1 MEEAL
6 LALPFGLLVGLLLGL
21 VGGGGSILAVPV
33 LVYALDQSPQ
43 AATSESLLIVGLTAL
58 IGAID
63 GGRAGRLRL
72 QTGLVFATAGVL
84 GSLPGTAVNRQ
95 IGSHALLLGFSA
107 ALLAAGVAMLRRRPA
122 AEPRR
127 DTRSAPAA
135 AAGLGTGFLTGLFG
149 VGGGFIIVPAL
160 VTLVGLPLQAAVG
173 TSLLVIALTS
183 AAALAAH
190 LATGPIAWTLSLA
203 FAAAAVAGV
212 LAGRRLSH
220 WLPARTPCTPP
231 SRESQC
237 TYLSVRVRAPTRI
250 AIAGRQPRPSG

>member
-1 MEEAL
+1 MNEAL

-58 IGAID
+58 IGALD
-63 GGRAGRLRL
+63 YGRAGRVRL
-72 QTGLVFATAGVL
+72 HTGLVFAMAGIL

-95 IGSHALLLGFSA
+95 IGSHALLLGFA
-107 ALLAAGVAMLRRRPA
+107 AVVTAAAVAMLRREPA

-127 DTRSAPAA
+127 QARSTPAA
-135 AAGLGTGFLTGLFG
+135 AVGLGTGFLTGLFG

-160 VTLVGLPLQAAVG
+160 VTLLGLPLHAAVG

-190 LATGPIAWTLSLA
+190 LATGSIAWTLSIA

-220 WLPARTPCTPP
+220 HLPAQTLTRGFAV
-231 SRESQC
+231 
-237 TYLSVRVRAPTRI
+237 LLLAVALLVSVENVA
-250 AIAGRQPRPSG
+250 ALW

>member
-1 MEEAL
+1 MDEAL
-6 LALPFGLLVGLLLGL
+6 LALPFGLLIGLLLGL

-33 LVYALDQSPQ
+33 LVYVLDQSPQ
-43 AATSESLLIVGLTAL
+43 AATSESLLIVGSSAL

-63 GGRAGRLRL
+63 YGRAGRLRL
-72 QTGLVFATAGVL
+72 RTGLVFAMAGIL

-95 IGSHALLLGFSA
+95 IGSHALLLGFA
-107 ALLAAGVAMLRRRPA
+107 AVVAAAAVAMLWREPT

-127 DTRSAPAA
+127 EARSTPAA

-160 VTLVGLPLQAAVG
+160 VTLLGLPIQAAVG
-173 TSLLVIALTS
+173 TSLLAIALTS

-220 WLPARTPCTPP
+220 RLPARTLT
-231 SRESQC
+231 RG
-237 TYLSVRVRAPTRI
+237 LAVLLLAVAVLVSVENVA
-250 AIAGRQPRPSG
+250 ALW